1 MPATSNGERPVI
13 IGSKWSLTV
22 WTRLQSNSAL
32 PCRRHAWVS
41 PILTIPSS
49 VCTRT
54 MSVSIASRS
63 PPCEIL
69 NGCAKGRRSGMV
81 SSSVIFKRLVPQALD
96 ADGADLV
103 FGDLRHGVAG
113 GVGQEV
119 RRRFFELHERYEHGA
134 RAHRLRDARVAVEL
148 AAARGQTDA
157 RARVHAEPPRIAR
170 MDRHLQARRAPGER
184 PAVPVVEQAA
194 RVEDEREVAV
204 GKLRG
209 LDRLP
214 RGDEA
219 RPAEREGL
227 RVEITRARVLR
238 GRAWPLQTAL
248 AIEPRV

>member
-1 MPATSNGERPVI
+1 MPPTSNGERPVI

-41 PILTIPSS
+41 PIPTIPSS

-54 MSVSIASRS
+54 MSVSMASRS
-63 PPCEIL
+63 PPGEIL

-81 SSSVIFKRLVPQALD
+81 SSSVIFKGLVPQALD

-103 FGDLRHGVAG
+103 FGDLGHGVAG
-113 GVGQEV
+113 GVSQEV
-119 RRRFFELHERYEHGA
+119 RRRFFELHERHEHGA
-134 RAHRLRDARVAVEL
+134 GAHRLRDARVAVEL

-157 RARVHAEPPRIAR
+157 RARVHAESSCIAW
-170 MDRHLQARRAPGER
+170 MDRHLQARRQLEQALHAPGER
-184 PAVPVVEQAA
+184 PAEPVIKQPA

-204 GKLRG
+204 RQLRG

-219 RPAEREGL
+219 RPAEGKGL
-227 RVEITRARVLR
+227 GVEIPRARVL
-238 GRAWPLQTAL
+238 
-248 AIEPRV
+248 

>member
-41 PILTIPSS
+41 PIPTIPSS

-54 MSVSIASRS
+54 MSVSMASRS

-81 SSSVIFKRLVPQALD
+81 SISVIFTGLVPQAID

-103 FGDLRHGVAG
+103 LGDLRHRIAG

-119 RRRFFELHERYEHGA
+119 RRGLLELHERHEHRPGP
-134 RAHRLRDARVAVEL
+134 HRLRDARVGVEL
-148 AAARGQTDA
+148 AAARDQADA
-157 RARVHAEPPRIAR
+157 RARVHAE
-170 MDRHLQARRAPGER
+170 
-184 PAVPVVEQAA
+184 
-194 RVEDEREVAV
+194 
-204 GKLRG
+204 
-209 LDRLP
+209 
-214 RGDEA
+214 
-219 RPAEREGL
+219 
-227 RVEITRARVLR
+227 
-238 GRAWPLQTAL
+238 
-248 AIEPRV
+248 